1 MIKGCVMERIY
12 QGKTK
17 DVYLLED
24 GNVRLLFKDEM
35 TGKDGVFDPGENQIG
50 LTVEGS
56 GRSGLAVSQHFFE
69 RLNKEGVPT
78 HFLGANLDEKT
89 MDVKKAVVFGN
100 GIEVICRFK
109 ATGSFVRRYGQY
121 VEEGADLGGFVE
133 ITLKDDERQDPTIN
147 EDALV
152 LLGILKEGEY
162 EIIKEQTKKISEII
176 KKELTDKG
184 LELFD
189 IKLEFGRGE
198 KAGEVILIDEISGGN
213 MRVFDGTTPVHPL
226 DFGKYLFA

>member
-1 MIKGCVMERIY
+1 MERIY

-17 DVYLLED
+17 DVYLLEN

-56 GRSGLAVSQHFFE
+56 GRTGLAVSQHFFE
-69 RLNKEGVPT
+69 LLNNEGIPT
-78 HFLGANLDEKT
+78 HFVAANLEEKS
-89 MDVKKAVVFGN
+89 MDVKKAVVFGK
-100 GIEVICRFK
+100 GIEVICRYK
-109 ATGSFVRRYGQY
+109 ATGSFVRRYGDY
-121 VEEGADLGGFVE
+121 VEEGADLDGFVE
-133 ITLKDDERQDPTIN
+133 ITIKDDIRQDPTIN

-162 EIIKEQTKKISEII
+162 QIIKEQTKKISNLI
-176 KKELTDKG
+176 KEELASKG
-184 LELFD
+184 LELYD

-198 KAGEVILIDEISGGN
+198 NENEVILIDEISGGN
-213 MRVFDGTTPVHPL
+213 MRVFDGGKAVHPL
-226 DFGKYLFA
+226 DFEKYLRG

>member
-1 MIKGCVMERIY
+1 
-12 QGKTK
+12 
-17 DVYLLED
+17 
-24 GNVRLLFKDEM
+24 
-35 TGKDGVFDPGENQIG
+35 
-50 LTVEGS
+50 
-56 GRSGLAVSQHFFE
+56 
-69 RLNKEGVPT
+69 
-78 HFLGANLDEKT
+78 